1 MSGKV
6 RTKVNNKNQAKPD
19 NIKEAIVYKNKFGL
33 NPYLLPLMFVLCI
46 LPLIIHVKVY
56 RDYLEDCAFFYSNEY
71 GESSDVFLY
80 YKMVFFITSSCIML
94 ALLVVRTFFGNLK
107 LSFVKLFVP
116 LGGYALLAFLSA
128 VFSKNSSFSFSG
140 IYEHFESVW
149 VLLGYALTAYY
160 AFLIVS
166 TAKDL
171 EWLMRAL
178 TVGTIIMF
186 LLGLSQAFSHDF
198 IRSDFAADMLIPS
211 EILKANP
218 DAKLE
223 FLFPLD
229 RVYLTLYNPN
239 YVGSYVSLL
248 SPVFLMYGFAKK
260 NLKMLILN
268 IVIYLGLLMCLL
280 GSGSRAGFIGI
291 FFSLLLLGI
300 IYNKKLIKYIPEL
313 MIGIVLVVGTVYTYN
328 NYTNGQLTNRVK
340 SALEIEPYE
349 PTLKGI
355 DTNKDNLTIH
365 YKDNDLVLMIPSDR
379 SNPTYDL
386 FTFDGTGAEVAYTG
400 TYNEEE
406 VSFNYVTEDP
416 RFKSISIK
424 YVYTSLNI
432 WNSEVHDIPAFI
444 INIDGKTW
452 RFIYLNTKSE
462 DKTGFYYFTKQNKP
476 SKMNNAANIE
486 SMTKYGRAFSGR
498 FFIWSYTLPLL
509 KDNIILG
516 TGPDTFI
523 LNFPNDDYVAMD
535 NYGYGDEVMTK
546 PHNMYL
552 QIAVQTG
559 VLSLICFLVFYF
571 WYFISSIRL
580 FRKADRSQYTV
591 MLGIGILCGTF
602 GYMIVGLINDS
613 MIVTAPL
620 FWCLTGTGIAI
631 NFMIKRDELF
641 AVIDNVKPEAKA
653 EDTVKESATP
663 ENVTS
668 EDEKQTDSETKD
680 NNPKEKNP
688 KKKDN
693 KRNVKSKHK

>member
-6 RTKVNNKNQAKPD
+6 RNKVNSKNQAKPD

-56 RDYLEDCAFFYSNEY
+56 RDYLEDCPFFYSNEY

-80 YKMVFFITSSCIML
+80 YKMVFFITSGCIML
-94 ALLVVRTFFGNLK
+94 ALLVVRTFFSNLK

-128 VFSKNSSFSFSG
+128 MFSKNSSFSFSG

-166 TAKDL
+166 TTKDL

-211 EILKANP
+211 EIREFNP

-223 FLFPLD
+223 FMFPLD

-239 YVGSYVSLL
+239 YVGSYAALL

-260 NLKMLILN
+260 NLKMLIIN
-268 IVIYLGLLMCLL
+268 IIIYLGLLMCLL

-300 IYNKKLIKYIPEL
+300 IYNKKLIKFIPEL
-313 MIGIVLVVGTVYTYN
+313 IIGIVLVVGTVYTYN
-328 NYTNGQLTNRVK
+328 NYTNGQLTNRLK

-365 YKDNDLVLMIPSDR
+365 YKDNDLILAIPSDR

-386 FTFDGTGAEVAYTG
+386 YAFDGTGAEVAYTG
-400 TYNEEE
+400 
-406 VSFNYVTEDP
+406 SFNKTDICFDYVTEDP
-416 RFKSISIK
+416 RYKSISIK
-424 YVYTSLNI
+424 YIYTSLNI
-432 WNSEVHDIPAFI
+432 WNSEVNDVPAFI
-444 INIDGKTW
+444 INIDGKKW
-452 RFIYLNTKSE
+452 KFIYLNTKSE
-462 DKTGFYYFTKQNKP
+462 DKTGFYYYTKQNKP
-476 SKMNNAANIE
+476 SKMNNADHLE
-486 SMTKYGRAFSGR
+486 SMAKYGRAFSGR

-509 KDNIILG
+509 KNNIILG

-523 LNFPNDDYVAMD
+523 LNFPNDDYVAME

-559 VLSLICFLVFYF
+559 VLSLICFLAFYF
-571 WYFISSIRL
+571 WYFVSSIRL
-580 FRKADRSQYTV
+580 FRRADRSQYTV

-613 MIVTAPL
+613 MIVVAPL
-620 FWCLTGTGIAI
+620 FWCLTGIGIAI

-641 AVIDNVKPEAKA
+641 AVISEVKPETKTGDADKDKENVPEENTLP
-653 EDTVKESATP
+653 EDATLPESNVKE
-663 ENVTS
+663 
-668 EDEKQTDSETKD
+668 Q
-680 NNPKEKNP
+680 NPKNKAP
-688 KKKDN
+688 KKN
-693 KRNVKSKHK
+693 TKSKHK